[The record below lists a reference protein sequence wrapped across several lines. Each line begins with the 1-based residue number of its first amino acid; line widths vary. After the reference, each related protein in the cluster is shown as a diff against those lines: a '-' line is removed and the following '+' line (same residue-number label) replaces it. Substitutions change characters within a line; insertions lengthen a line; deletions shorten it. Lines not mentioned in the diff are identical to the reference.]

1 MILDSLYRKLQYTF
15 SNQALLIEALTHRSR
30 HFVNNERLEFLG
42 DSILGFVIA
51 AELYQRF
58 PKAQEGELSRCRAAL
73 VKGETL
79 ANLAKELDLGEYL
92 LLGPGE
98 LKSGGFRRASTLAD
112 ALEAIIGAIY
122 LDRGY
127 DAARDFILTC
137 YGKRLGEISIDES
150 LKDSKTQLQEYLQSH
165 KLPLPEY
172 TIVTTEGSMHE
183 QIFQVKCRVTNL
195 SEPTYGEGTSR
206 RKAEQASA
214 KHALNLIEEQLGSSG
229 IG

>member
-1 MILDSLYRKLQYTF
+1 MNLDTLYQKLQYTF
-15 SNQALLIEALTHRSR
+15 SDQQLLIEALTHRSC
-30 HFVNNERLEFLG
+30 HSVNNERLEFLG

-58 PKAQEGELSRCRAAL
+58 PKAQEGELSRGRSAL
-73 VKGETL
+73 VRGETL

-98 LKSGGFRRASTLAD
+98 LKSGGFRRGSTLAD
-112 ALEAIIGAIY
+112 ALEAIIGAIF

-127 DAARDFILTC
+127 DAARKFISNC
-137 YGKRLGEISIDES
+137 YGKRLEEISIDEA
-150 LKDSKTQLQEYLQSH
+150 LKDPKTRLQEYLQSH

-206 RKAEQASA
+206 RKAEQAAA
-214 KHALNLIEEQLGSSG
+214 KQALNLILG
-229 IG
+229 

>member
-1 MILDSLYRKLQYTF
+1 MNLDSLYRKLQYTF
-15 SNQALLIEALTHRSR
+15 SDQQLLIDALTHRSR
-30 HFVNNERLEFLG
+30 HSVNNERLEFLG

-58 PKAQEGELSRCRAAL
+58 PKAQEGELSRCRSAL
-73 VKGETL
+73 VRGETL

-98 LKSGGFRRASTLAD
+98 LKSGGFRRGSTLAD
-112 ALEAIIGAIY
+112 ALEAIIGAIF

-127 DAARDFILTC
+127 DATRKFILIC
-137 YGKRLGEISIDES
+137 FGKRLEEISIDES
-150 LKDSKTQLQEYLQSH
+150 LKDPKTQLQEYLQSH

-206 RKAEQASA
+206 RKAEQAAA
-214 KHALNLIEEQLGSSG
+214 KQALNLIL
-229 IG
+229 